1 MKKVLLCVTLLAL
14 APMTAVA
21 ADEGPYLLGDF
32 GVGRYENASPFPDPI
47 MLGIGGGY
55 QINRNFAVE
64 LGLSIFPEVEA
75 TTGGGTAKLRAN
87 SLHPAAVGL
96 LPLNPE
102 FSAFGKLGV
111 SSNHAEGANPAGN
124 SFSTSDTDLYFGFGV
139 QYKVNPKLAIR
150 GQYENFGRFSSAP
163 SPLRASAVSVGVA
176 WWLQ

>member
-21 ADEGPYLLGDF
+21 SDEGPYLLGDF

-75 TTGGGTAKLRAN
+75 TTGGGTAQLRAH

-96 LPLNPE
+96 LPPKPA

-111 SSNHAEGANPAGN
+111 SRNQAQGANP
-124 SFSTSDTDLYFGFGV
+124 
-139 QYKVNPKLAIR
+139 
-150 GQYENFGRFSSAP
+150 
-163 SPLRASAVSVGVA
+163 
-176 WWLQ
+176 